1 MYVEFYTILVW
12 RRYLEIQMAGRAEEK
27 SSLSGS
33 YHIVSHTTP
42 QHHTINSTTYILSD
56 RQVWRM
62 ATLLVLS

>member
-33 YHIVSHTTP
+33 YCISHHATTSY
-42 QHHTINSTTYILSD
+42 NK
-56 RQVWRM
+56 
-62 ATLLVLS
+62 